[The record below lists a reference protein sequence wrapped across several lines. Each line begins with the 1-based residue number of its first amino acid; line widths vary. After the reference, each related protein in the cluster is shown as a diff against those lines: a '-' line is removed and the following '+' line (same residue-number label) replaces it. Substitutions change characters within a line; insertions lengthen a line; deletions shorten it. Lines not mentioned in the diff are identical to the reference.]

1 MSDWIAELRDTSRTL
16 RRQPRYAIGIILTF
30 ALGIASV
37 TTVFALVDAVL
48 LKPLPLPAGERIVAV
63 HRAGTT
69 AANLSL
75 PDAVDLRARVHQ
87 FEALSAIM
95 PDFAL
100 DLVGPDQPQRI
111 RGALVESEYFRVIG
125 LPPRLGRL
133 LRAEDDR
140 AGAAPVVVLAE
151 SYWRQ
156 ALSANPNVIGTRM
169 RLSGVSAEVVGVASA
184 AADITESGIEIWA
197 PITPFAPWA
206 PTSPG
211 SNNFDLVARLNETAT
226 PEIARADLAVAS
238 DWLARERENEGKRL
252 DLTPWVAFTT
262 LQVRDGLGLLL
273 AAVALLLLLA
283 TANISALSLVR
294 ATRRSAELSLR
305 HALGA
310 GRARLIRGQLT
321 EALLLG
327 GIGGV
332 LGVVAAAVLL
342 VPMRQIAGSDVPRL
356 AGASIDTTVV
366 LFAVG
371 ITLIGALLSSLVPA
385 LRIRSSR
392 ATERL
397 AQAGSAP
404 SERRTLAMLVVI
416 ELALAGALL
425 GGAGLLGRSFSA
437 LAQIPLGF
445 EVGGIVA
452 AEAVLPEG
460 AFSRLAPQ
468 TQAFNTMVDVLANQ
482 AGVESAAM
490 IVGPPLLGNQGI
502 SHSLLVDGRELEDA
516 SSRYRPFVG
525 DYFGTMGMRLLA
537 GRGYQ
542 RGDDRGERLAWVNAA
557 FAERYLGGMNAIGAR
572 VAWRPGEASD
582 APEPQWLRVVGIV
595 PDVPGDALRQ
605 ADPPTV
611 YAPYA
616 QREAN
621 WIRFGTLVAR
631 VSGDPMSYRG
641 ALALA
646 LMSADPSLPLGEV
659 TTMAER
665 SDRALAR
672 DRFLLQL
679 VALFAGLALILGL
692 QGVMT
697 VVSFAV
703 EHRRAEIGI
712 RLALGATPAGTVRH
726 VLESTLPQLLAGAVL
741 GLVLTLGAA
750 RVLAGLLYGVRPTD
764 PVALT
769 GAALAIVWAGL
780 LAAWIPARAA
790 RRVDVASTL
799 RS

>member
-1 MSDWIAELRDTSRTL
+1 MSDWFAEIRDTLRTL
-16 RRQPRYAIGIILTF
+16 RRNPRHAIGIILTF

-37 TTVFALVDAVL
+37 TAVYALIDAVL
-48 LKPLPLPAGERIVAV
+48 LKPLPLPGGERIVAI
-63 HRAGTT
+63 HRSGSP

-75 PDAVDLRARVHQ
+75 PDAVDLRARLHE
-87 FEALSAIM
+87 FEALSAVM

-100 DLVGPDQPQRI
+100 DLVGREQPQRL
-111 RGALVESEYFRVIG
+111 RGALVESDYFRVIG
-125 LPPRLGRL
+125 MAPLLGRL

-140 AGAAPVVVLAE
+140 SGAAPVVVLAE

-156 ALSANPNVIGTRM
+156 TLSADPDVIGTRM
-169 RLSGVSAEVVGVASA
+169 RLSGVSAEIVGVARA
-184 AADITESGIEIWA
+184 ATDIGETGTELWA

-211 SNNFDLVARLNETAT
+211 SNNFDLVARLQENVT
-226 PEIARADLAVAS
+226 PEAARADLAVAS
-238 DWLARERENEGKRL
+238 DWLARERDNDNKRL
-252 DLTPWVAFTT
+252 DFTPWVDFTT
-262 LQVRDGLGLLL
+262 APVREGLSLLL
-273 AAVALLLLLA
+273 AAVGLLLLLA

-310 GRARLIRGQLT
+310 GRARLIRGQLI
-321 EALLLG
+321 EALVLGGLGGLLGVAVAALLL
-327 GIGGV
+327 
-332 LGVVAAAVLL
+332 A
-342 VPMRQIAGSDVPRL
+342 PMRQMAGSDVPRL
-356 AGASIDTTVV
+356 AGASIDFQVMC
-366 LFAVG
+366 FALG
-371 ITLIGALLSSLVPA
+371 ITLLGALLFSLVPA
-385 LRIRSSR
+385 LRMRSAQ
-392 ATERL
+392 ATARL

-404 SERRTLAMLVVI
+404 SERRTLAMLVII
-416 ELALAGALL
+416 ELTLASALL
-425 GGAGLLGRSFSA
+425 GGAGLLGRSFAA
-437 LAQIPLGF
+437 LAQVPLGF
-445 EVGGIVA
+445 EAKGIIA
-452 AEAVLPEG
+452 GEAVLPEG
-460 AFSRLAPQ
+460 AYSRLPAQ
-468 TQAFNTMVDVLANQ
+468 TQAFNTMVDTLSGE

-502 SHSLLVDGRELEDA
+502 SHSLLVEGRELVDA

-537 GRGYQ
+537 GRGFQ

-557 FAERYLGGMNAIGAR
+557 FAERYLGGMNALGAR
-572 VAWRPGEASD
+572 VAWQPGEASD
-582 APEPQWLRVVGIV
+582 EPEPQWMRVVGIV
-595 PDVPGDALRQ
+595 PNVPGDALRQ

-631 VSGDPMSYRG
+631 VSGDPTHYRE
-641 ALALA
+641 ALARA
-646 LMSADPSLPLGEV
+646 LVSADPSLPLGEV
-659 TTMAER
+659 VTMIER
-665 SDRALAR
+665 SDKALAR

-679 VALFAGLALILGL
+679 VALFAGLALVLGL

-726 VLESTLPQLLAGAVL
+726 VIESTLPQLVAGAAL
-741 GLVLTLGAA
+741 GLVLTLTAA
-750 RVLAGLLYGVRPTD
+750 RILSGLLYGVSPAD
-764 PVALT
+764 PLALV
-769 GAALAIVWAGL
+769 GAALAIVSAGL